1 MKSKSLWNPS
11 DSFVNSTNLTKFINF
26 LSVNNN
32 FSIDTS
38 LNSEAKYKQLYNWSI
53 HSSEEFW
60 SSFLHF
66 SNIKYY
72 SDIDFVCDDVNKMPG
87 AIWFSGIQMNF
98 AENLL
103 SNRDDRIAIH
113 FYGEDKIYKTL
124 TFNELYNQVS
134 KLVQYFKSINI
145 KKGDRI
151 CAYTANT
158 PEAVIGMLAA
168 SSIGAI
174 WSSCSP
180 DFGVKGVLDR
190 FSQIKPKV
198 IIASDGYYF
207 KGEYFSS
214 IERIHSIVEAI
225 SSIEKT
231 IIYQYDTSLKK
242 KALNLSNII
251 FFDEILSK
259 HEAGEIMFEKLSFSD
274 PLYIMYSSGTTGK
287 PKSIVHSLGGTL
299 IQHYKELMLH
309 TNLNKDDVIFYYTTC
324 GWMMWNWLVTSLGI
338 GSSIV
343 LYDGNP
349 FYPNPDRL
357 LNIIDDIKIKVF
369 GTSAKYISELERLGL
384 DAKRISSFDSLESIL
399 STGSP
404 LTEESFEYVYNKW
417 KEDVQLSS
425 ISGGTDII
433 SCFALGNP
441 ILPVYKGE
449 LQCIGLGMKVQSFD
463 EFGKDAVGTKGELV
477 CTQAFPSM
485 PISFWNDEDGNKYHK
500 AYFNTFDNVWK
511 HGDYIEIFEHGGV
524 KIYGRSD
531 ATLNPGGVR
540 IGTSEIYRVIDQNED
555 IEDSVVV
562 GLNIDGE
569 EKVVLFVKLNSTI
582 KLSSA
587 LKNKIK
593 LDIKM
598 NCSPK
603 HVPSFIYQT
612 PDIPYTI
619 NGKKIEL
626 AVKNMIE
633 GYSVSNKDSISN
645 PESLLFFEDFSI
657 DV

>member
-26 LSVNNN
+26 LSINND

-72 SDIDFVCDDVNKMPG
+72 GDIDFVCDDVNKMPG

-225 SSIEKT
+225 SSIKKT

-259 HEAGEIMFEKLSFSD
+259 HEVDEIMFEKLSFSD

-299 IQHYKELMLH
+299 IQHYKELILH

-369 GTSAKYISELERLGL
+369 GTSAKYISELERLGVN
-384 DAKRISSFDSLESIL
+384 AKRISSFDSLESIL

-463 EFGKDAVGTKGELV
+463 EFGKDVVGAKGELV

-626 AVKNMIE
+626 AVKNIIE

>member
-1 MKSKSLWNPS
+1 MKNKSLWRPS
-11 DSFVNSTNLTKFINF
+11 ENSVKSTNLTKFIDF
-26 LSVNNN
+26 LSANNN

-38 LNSEAKYKQLYNWSI
+38 LKPEDQYKQLYNWSI

-72 SDIDFVCDDVNKMPG
+72 NDIDFVCNNINKMPG

-103 SNRDDRIAIH
+103 LHRDDRIAIY
-113 FYGEDKIYKTL
+113 FYGEDQVHRTL
-124 TFNELYNQVS
+124 TFNELYDQVS
-134 KLVQYFKSINI
+134 KLVQYFQSIDVE
-145 KKGDRI
+145 KGDRI
-151 CAYTANT
+151 CAYTANA
-158 PEAVIGMLAA
+158 PEAVVGMLAA

-207 KGEYFSS
+207 KGKYFSS
-214 IERIHSIVEAI
+214 IEKIDSIVEKI
-225 SSIEKT
+225 PSIEKT
-231 IIYQYDTSLKK
+231 ILYQYDVSLKK
-242 KALNLSNII
+242 ETSNLSNII

-259 HEAGEIMFEKLSFSD
+259 YEVSDIIFEKLSFSD

-309 TNLNKDDVIFYYTTC
+309 TNLKKDDVIFYYTTC

-349 FYPNPDRL
+349 FYPDSDRL
-357 LNIIDDIKIKVF
+357 LNIADDIKIKVF
-369 GTSAKYISELERLGL
+369 GTSAKYISELERLEIN
-384 DAKRISSFDSLESIL
+384 AKEISSFDRLESIL

-417 KEDVQLSS
+417 KQDVQLSS

-463 EFGKDAVGTKGELV
+463 EFGKDVIDGKGELV

-485 PISFWNDEDGNKYHK
+485 PISFWDDDDGSKYHK
-500 AYFNTFDNVWK
+500 AYFNTFDDVWR
-511 HGDYIEIFEHGGV
+511 HGDYIEIFKYGGV

-540 IGTSEIYRVIDQNED
+540 IGTSEIYRVIEQNDD

-569 EKVVLFVKLNSTI
+569 ERVVLFVKLNSTI

-626 AVKNMIE
+626 AVKNVIE

-645 PESLLFFEDFSI
+645 PESLLFFEDFSVEI
-657 DV
+657 

>member
-11 DSFVNSTNLTKFINF
+11 DSFVNSTNLIKFINF

-72 SDIDFVCDDVNKMPG
+72 GDIDFVCDDVNKMPG

>member
-369 GTSAKYISELERLGL
+369 GTSAKYISELERLGVN
-384 DAKRISSFDSLESIL
+384 AKRISSFDSLESIL

-449 LQCIGLGMKVQSFD
+449 HF
-463 EFGKDAVGTKGELV
+463 
-477 CTQAFPSM
+477 
-485 PISFWNDEDGNKYHK
+485 
-500 AYFNTFDNVWK
+500 
-511 HGDYIEIFEHGGV
+511 
-524 KIYGRSD
+524 
-531 ATLNPGGVR
+531 
-540 IGTSEIYRVIDQNED
+540 
-555 IEDSVVV
+555 
-562 GLNIDGE
+562 
-569 EKVVLFVKLNSTI
+569 
-582 KLSSA
+582 
-587 LKNKIK
+587 
-593 LDIKM
+593 
-598 NCSPK
+598 
-603 HVPSFIYQT
+603 
-612 PDIPYTI
+612 
-619 NGKKIEL
+619 
-626 AVKNMIE
+626 
-633 GYSVSNKDSISN
+633 
-645 PESLLFFEDFSI
+645 
-657 DV
+657 

>member
-1 MKSKSLWNPS
+1 LKSKSLWNPS

-26 LSVNNN
+26 LSINND

-72 SDIDFVCDDVNKMPG
+72 GDIDFVCDDVNKMPG

-113 FYGEDKIYKTL
+113 FYGEDRIYKTL
-124 TFNELYNQVS
+124 TFKELYNQVS

-214 IERIHSIVEAI
+214 IERVHSIVEAI

-231 IIYQYDTSLKK
+231 IIYQYDTSLEK

-259 HEAGEIMFEKLSFSD
+259 HEVDEIMFEKLSFSD

-299 IQHYKELMLH
+299 IQHYKELILH

-369 GTSAKYISELERLGL
+369 GTSAKYISELERLGV
-384 DAKRISSFDSLESIL
+384 DAKGISSFDSLESIL

-463 EFGKDAVGTKGELV
+463 EFGKDSVGTKGELV

-626 AVKNMIE
+626 AVKNIIE

>member
-72 SDIDFVCDDVNKMPG
+72 GDIDFVCDDVNKMPG

-103 SNRDDRIAIH
+103 SNRDDTIAIH
-113 FYGEDKIYKTL
+113 FYGEDQIYKTL

-231 IIYQYDTSLKK
+231 IIYQYDASLKK

-259 HEAGEIMFEKLSFSD
+259 HEVDEIMFEKLFFSD

-299 IQHYKELMLH
+299 IQHYKELILH

-369 GTSAKYISELERLGL
+369 GTSAKYISELERLGV

-441 ILPVYKGE
+441 ILPVHKGE

-540 IGTSEIYRVIDQNED
+540 IGTSDIYRVIDQNED

-619 NGKKIEL
+619 NGKKIES

>member
-11 DSFVNSTNLTKFINF
+11 DSFVNSTNLIKFINF
-26 LSVNNN
+26 LSVNND

-72 SDIDFVCDDVNKMPG
+72 GDIDFVCDDVNKMPG

-113 FYGEDKIYKTL
+113 FYGEDQIYKTL
-124 TFNELYNQVS
+124 TFNELYNRVS

-259 HEAGEIMFEKLSFSD
+259 HEVDEIMFEKLSFSD

-369 GTSAKYISELERLGL
+369 GTSAKYISELERLGVN
-384 DAKRISSFDSLESIL
+384 AKRISSFDSLESIL

>member
-11 DSFVNSTNLTKFINF
+11 GSFVNSTNLTKFINF
-26 LSVNNN
+26 LSVNND

-72 SDIDFVCDDVNKMPG
+72 GDIDFVCDDVNKMPG

-113 FYGEDKIYKTL
+113 FYGEDEIYKTL

-242 KALNLSNII
+242 KVLNLSNII

-299 IQHYKELMLH
+299 IQHYKELILH

-349 FYPNPDRL
+349 FYPSVNALWDL
-357 LNIIDDIKIKVF
+357 VDEAEINVF
-369 GTSAKYISELERLGL
+369 GTSAKYLSASEKMGAVPTRTHAL
-384 DAKRISSFDSLESIL
+384 ASLRAIL

-404 LTEESFEYVYNKW
+404 LTDESFDYVYR
-417 KEDVQLSS
+417 DVKANVMLSS
-425 ISGGTDII
+425 ISGGTDIV
-433 SCFALGNP
+433 SCFVLGNP
-441 ILPVYKGE
+441 VLPVIKGEIQCRGLGMNVQSVNTQGDSVIGEKGE
-449 LQCIGLGMKVQSFD
+449 LICRS
-463 EFGKDAVGTKGELV
+463 
-477 CTQAFPSM
+477 AFPSM
-485 PISFWNDEDGNKYHK
+485 PIYFWNDDTNQQKYK
-500 AYFNTFDNVWK
+500 DAYFNNNDNQWR
-511 HGDYIEIFEHGGV
+511 HGDYITVTPNGGV
-524 KIYGRSD
+524 MIWGRSD
-531 ATLNPGGVR
+531 TTLNPGGVR
-540 IGTSEIYRVIDQNED
+540 IGTAEIYRVVEQFSEIM
-555 IEDSVVV
+555 DSVVV
-562 GLNIDGE
+562 GKQIESD
-569 EKVVLFVKLNSTI
+569 EKVILFVKMKNGSILTPEI
-582 KLSSA
+582 K
-587 LKNKIK
+587 KNIRNKIK
-593 LDIKM
+593 QE
-598 NCSPK
+598 CTSR
-603 HVPSFIYQT
+603 HVPSIINAVA
-612 PDIPYTI
+612 DIPYTMSGKKVEIAVKKII
-619 NGKKIEL
+619 NGQDFVE
-626 AVKNMIE
+626 
-633 GYSVSNKDSISN
+633 NKDALQN
-645 PESLLFFEDFSI
+645 PEALQYFKLT
-657 DV
+657 

>member
-1 MKSKSLWNPS
+1 MKSKSLWSPS

-72 SDIDFVCDDVNKMPG
+72 GDIDFVCDDVNKMPG

-113 FYGEDKIYKTL
+113 FYGEGQIYKTL

-214 IERIHSIVEAI
+214 IERVHSIVEAI

-231 IIYQYDTSLKK
+231 IIYQYDASLEK

-259 HEAGEIMFEKLSFSD
+259 HEVGEIMFEKLSFSD

-369 GTSAKYISELERLGL
+369 GTSAKYISELERLGV
-384 DAKRISSFDSLESIL
+384 DAKGISSFDSLESIL

-463 EFGKDAVGTKGELV
+463 EFGKDSVGTKGELV

-626 AVKNMIE
+626 AVKNIIE

>member
-72 SDIDFVCDDVNKMPG
+72 GDIDFVCDDVNKMPG

-113 FYGEDKIYKTL
+113 FYGEDQIYKTL
-124 TFNELYNQVS
+124 TFNELYNRVS

-299 IQHYKELMLH
+299 IQHYKELILH

-369 GTSAKYISELERLGL
+369 GTSAKYISELERLGV

-626 AVKNMIE
+626 AVKNIIE

>member
-1 MKSKSLWNPS
+1 LKSKSLWNPS
-11 DSFVNSTNLTKFINF
+11 DSFVNSTNLIKFINF
-26 LSVNNN
+26 LSVNND

>member
-26 LSVNNN
+26 LSVNND

-225 SSIEKT
+225 SSIKKT

-299 IQHYKELMLH
+299 IQHYKELILH

-369 GTSAKYISELERLGL
+369 GTSAKYISELERLGVN
-384 DAKRISSFDSLESIL
+384 AKRISSFDSLESIL

-463 EFGKDAVGTKGELV
+463 EFGKDVVGAKGELV

-626 AVKNMIE
+626 AVKNIIE
-633 GYSVSNKDSISN
+633 GYPVSNKDSISN

>member
-242 KALNLSNII
+242 KALNLSNTT

-299 IQHYKELMLH
+299 IQHYKELILH

-369 GTSAKYISELERLGL
+369 GTSAKYISELERLGV

-626 AVKNMIE
+626 AVKNIIE

>member
-72 SDIDFVCDDVNKMPG
+72 GDIDFVCDDVNKMPG

-113 FYGEDKIYKTL
+113 FYGEDRIYKTL
-124 TFNELYNQVS
+124 TFKELYNQVS

-214 IERIHSIVEAI
+214 IERVHSIVEAI

-231 IIYQYDTSLKK
+231 IIYQYDTSLEK

-259 HEAGEIMFEKLSFSD
+259 HEVDEIMFEKLSFSD

-299 IQHYKELMLH
+299 IQHYKELILH

-369 GTSAKYISELERLGL
+369 GTSAKYISELERLGV
-384 DAKRISSFDSLESIL
+384 DAKGISSFDSLESIL

-463 EFGKDAVGTKGELV
+463 EFGKDSVGTKGELV

-626 AVKNMIE
+626 AVKNIIE

>member
-11 DSFVNSTNLTKFINF
+11 DSFVNSTNLIKFINF
-26 LSVNNN
+26 LSVNND

>member
-26 LSVNNN
+26 LSINND

-72 SDIDFVCDDVNKMPG
+72 GDIDFVCDDVNKMPG

-113 FYGEDKIYKTL
+113 FYGEDRIYKTL
-124 TFNELYNQVS
+124 TFKELYNQVS

-214 IERIHSIVEAI
+214 IERVHSIVEAI

-231 IIYQYDTSLKK
+231 IIYQYDTSLEK

-259 HEAGEIMFEKLSFSD
+259 HEVDEIMFEKLSFSD

-299 IQHYKELMLH
+299 IQHYKELILH

-369 GTSAKYISELERLGL
+369 GTSAKYISELERLGV
-384 DAKRISSFDSLESIL
+384 DAKGISSFDSLESIL

-463 EFGKDAVGTKGELV
+463 EFGKDSVGTKGELV

-626 AVKNMIE
+626 AVKNIIE

>member
-26 LSVNNN
+26 LSINND

-72 SDIDFVCDDVNKMPG
+72 GDIDFVCDDVNKMPG
-87 AIWFSGIQMNF
+87 AIWFSGMQMNF

-113 FYGEDKIYKTL
+113 FYGEDRIYKTL
-124 TFNELYNQVS
+124 TFKELYNQVS

-214 IERIHSIVEAI
+214 IERVHSIVEAI
-225 SSIEKT
+225 SSIKKT
-231 IIYQYDTSLKK
+231 IIYQYDTSLEK

-259 HEAGEIMFEKLSFSD
+259 HEVDEIMFEKLSFSD

-299 IQHYKELMLH
+299 IQHYKELILH

-369 GTSAKYISELERLGL
+369 GTSAKYISELERLGV
-384 DAKRISSFDSLESIL
+384 DAKGISSFDSLESIL

-463 EFGKDAVGTKGELV
+463 EFGKDSVGTKGELV

-626 AVKNMIE
+626 AVKNIIE

>member
-11 DSFVNSTNLTKFINF
+11 GSFVNSTNLTKFINF

-242 KALNLSNII
+242 KALNLSNTT

-259 HEAGEIMFEKLSFSD
+259 HEAGEIMFEKLSFSE

-299 IQHYKELMLH
+299 IQHYKELILH

-369 GTSAKYISELERLGL
+369 GTSAKYISELERLGVN
-384 DAKRISSFDSLESIL
+384 AKRISSFDSLESIL